1 MLPVHG
7 FLGVS
12 RVCLTSAVPIAPTR
26 HAWVPQFQEAQQACA
41 GGHLADRTKGDLLRY
56 PIPPSTVVLLQ
67 RRGGSLSWWCT
78 LLDRSLCDKY
88 VTEPWC
94 HRLAW
99 HGFYLQ
105 LPLSSKPKG
114 APGAGLWF
122 KSYNNSMAGLSLP
135 PSLWWIGF
143 TIKSSPTPG
152 AVSHKISFAPC
163 KQSSGQL
170 NCYRKQSP
178 SWVLATQSH
187 FIKAPN
193 IPLQVIRHYLW
204 NKIILIGETNVS
216 HIIKNKDGFD
226 SGNKRPLKAG
236 K

>member
-26 HAWVPQFQEAQQACA
+26 NGWVPQFQEAQQACA
-41 GGHLADRTKGDLLRY
+41 GGHLADRTKGDLLRH

-67 RRGGSLSWWCT
+67 RGGGSLPWWCT
-78 LLDRSLCDKY
+78 LLDGSLRGKY

-94 HRLAW
+94 YRLAW

-122 KSYNNSMAGLSLP
+122 KSHNNSMAGLSLP
-135 PSLWWIGF
+135 PSLWWTGF
-143 TIKSSPTPG
+143 TKKSSPTPG
-152 AVSHKISFAPC
+152 AVSHKISFARC

-170 NCYRKQSP
+170 NCYRYS
-178 SWVLATQSH
+178 
-187 FIKAPN
+187 KAPAESS
-193 IPLQVIRHYLW
+193 L
-204 NKIILIGETNVS
+204 
-216 HIIKNKDGFD
+216 
-226 SGNKRPLKAG
+226 LKATSSRLQTFPCRWSDTIYEI
-236 K
+236 KSFWLEKLTCPTS